1 MTTFNYEIKKEFS
14 YEIGEIFNLLDELRN
29 KHVYEI
35 SKNKSDAAIATKTD
49 KIKELLIEI
58 LDKVQKG
65 ERSNLAK
72 AILEKAE
79 KL

>member
-35 SKNKSDAAIATKTD
+35 SKNKSDAKIVKKTRR
-49 KIKELLIEI
+49 IKELLIEI

>member
-1 MTTFNYEIKKEFS
+1 MTTFDYEIKNEFS
-14 YEIGEIFNLLDELRN
+14 DEIGELFNILDELEN

-35 SKNKSDAAIATKTD
+35 SNIKSDGKIAKKTRR
-49 KIKELLIEI
+49 IKELLIEI

>member
-1 MTTFNYEIKKEFS
+1 MTTFDYEIKKEFS
-14 YEIGEIFNLLDELRN
+14 YEIGEIFNLLNELRN

-35 SKNKSDAAIATKTD
+35 SKNKSDAKIAKKTAR
-49 KIKELLIEI
+49 IKELLVEI

-65 ERSNLAK
+65 EHSNLAK